1 MERSFESTV
10 SVPANFLTW
19 RYSLASAPIFDQP
32 HYDLLDHA
40 RGDVVSRLLAELGP
54 QASLK
59 TAIDVGCGLGYFSRL
74 LQSRGMQVTAVDGRL
89 QNVQEAQRRSAS
101 VRVAQ
106 YNAEDPQLLSLGT
119 FDLGFCFGL
128 LYHLENPLLTIRN
141 LKALTAK
148 VLLVEGVIFPGDE
161 PIMALIDEESHE
173 DQGLNHIAFYPTETC
188 LIKMLYKAGFKNVFG
203 LTRQPEHEHYHSVNG
218 GRRVRTL
225 LAASDLAI
233 SSSQLV
239 RLNEASSPIR
249 PWDPMSGTTRKTD
262 ALSRFTAKSLPEKVK
277 SIKRIIKT
285 R

>member
-1 MERSFESTV
+1 
-10 SVPANFLTW
+10 
-19 RYSLASAPIFDQP
+19 LASAPIFDQP

-40 RGDVVSRLLAELGP
+40 RGDVVARLLEELTP
-54 QASLK
+54 LASLK

-74 LQSRGMQVTAVDGRL
+74 LQSRGLEVTAVDGRL
-89 QNVQEAQRRSAS
+89 QNVEEARRRSGG
-101 VRVAQ
+101 VRFQQ
-106 YNAEDPQLLSLGT
+106 YNAEDSNLSSLGT

-141 LKALTAK
+141 LKSLTGK
-148 VLLVEGVIFPGDE
+148 ILLVESVIFPGDE
-161 PIMALIDEESHE
+161 PIMALIDEEAHE
-173 DQGLNHIAFYPTETC
+173 DQGLNHIAFYPTEAC

-203 LTRQPEHEHYHSVNG
+203 LTRQPEHDHYRSLNG

-233 SSSQLV
+233 QSAQLV
-239 RLNEASSPIR
+239 RMSEASSAIR
-249 PWDPMSGTTRKTD
+249 PWDPMSGIAKKND
-262 ALSRFTAKSLPEKVK
+262 AAHAFSRFTAKSLPEKVK